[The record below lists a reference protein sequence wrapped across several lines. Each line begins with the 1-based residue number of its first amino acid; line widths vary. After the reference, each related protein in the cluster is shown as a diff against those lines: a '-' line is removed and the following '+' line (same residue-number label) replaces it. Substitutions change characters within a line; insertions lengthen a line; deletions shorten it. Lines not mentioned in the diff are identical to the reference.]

1 MKSIFSENGI
11 PSKVISDNGKHFVAA
26 GFKHF
31 ASTWGF
37 ELVLSSPKYPKGHAL
52 IERHIQ
58 TVKKCMSKCDA
69 SGYDFD
75 LALLVLRSTPL
86 GPDIPSP
93 AELLQ
98 GRKFKTTLPTYI
110 PKPPASEDVQK
121 KLQQRQAIA
130 AKQYDMTAKVK
141 GELIVGQH
149 VRLLNKATRR
159 WEPAVVSGVADTPR
173 SYYVKRL
180 GGGEPLRRNRVDIR
194 PTRETFQNFQWQSAT
209 NEEE

>member
-1 MKSIFSENGI
+1 M
-11 PSKVISDNGKHFVAA
+11 PQVV
-26 GFKHF
+26 
-31 ASTWGF
+31 
-37 ELVLSSPKYPKGHAL
+37 
-52 IERHIQ
+52 
-58 TVKKCMSKCDA
+58 M
-69 SGYDFD
+69 
-75 LALLVLRSTPL
+75 TPL

-110 PKPPASEDVQK
+110 PKTPASKDVQK
-121 KLQQRQAIA
+121 KLQQRQANA

-173 SYYVKRL
+173 SYHVKR
-180 GGGEPLRRNRVDIR
+180 R
-194 PTRETFQNFQWQSAT
+194 AT
-209 NEEE
+209 S

>member
-1 MKSIFSENGI
+1 MSQSMMLAYYDRTK
-11 PSKVISDNGKHFVAA
+11 PVVLQTDYSK
-26 GFKHF
+26 
-31 ASTWGF
+31 
-37 ELVLSSPKYPKGHAL
+37 
-52 IERHIQ
+52 
-58 TVKKCMSKCDA
+58 
-69 SGYDFD
+69 
-75 LALLVLRSTPL
+75 
-86 GPDIPSP
+86 
-93 AELLQ
+93 
-98 GRKFKTTLPTYI
+98 
-110 PKPPASEDVQK
+110 DVQK
-121 KLQQRQAIA
+121 KLQQRQANA